1 LFRETALAKKE
12 NLHGTLNVKRLNVR
26 NCALYLRPPHS
37 STLLHQPS
45 LLSMGSRTPKHLW
58 LIVIIILGFSALAT
72 SAGGTDDLVLSNP
85 LTLKWRYSSDQT
97 SNFTPATD
105 ATTVYVP
112 LADGTLVA
120 LDGRDGQLRWKSEPG
135 GDFSAAPAVDEHAVY
150 VATQY
155 QSDDRT
161 ATRGILRGLSKETGI
176 TLWMRTLSA
185 PLRGSLAVDGPSVF
199 AGAANGSAYAFD
211 KHNGRTVWVNQYSD
225 QFAGQPA
232 LTSDRVYIGTLG
244 GWLFALDRKN
254 GDVIWR
260 YRTRG
265 AIRGPIA
272 VADGIVVF
280 GSGDGYVYACR
291 DRRGEHLWKHRT
303 GAAVGAVVAIGDGV
317 LASSLDNYA
326 YFLSLKKGDVLW
338 RQLLPGRIP
347 ARPITAPDG
356 ALFTPLSTDTAIVL
370 SLKNGK
376 PLNTLPL
383 SEENNSSAAP
393 IVSSDRVVLTTPHAV
408 MAFAANR

>member
-1 LFRETALAKKE
+1 M
-12 NLHGTLNVKRLNVR
+12 V
-26 NCALYLRPPHS
+26 LRIPGYF
-37 STLLHQPS
+37 LL
-45 LLSMGSRTPKHLW
+45 M
-58 LIVIIILGFSALAT
+58 VIPFVCISAFGT
-72 SAGGTDDLVLSNP
+72 SATREDDLVLSNP
-85 LTLKWRYSSDQT
+85 LAVKWRYRSDQT

-105 ATTVYVP
+105 TGTVYVP

-120 LDGRDGQLRWKSEPG
+120 LDARDGQLRWKSEPG
-135 GDFSAAPAVDEHAVY
+135 GDFSASPAVDDHAVY

-155 QSDDRT
+155 ESADKS
-161 ATRGILRGLSKETGI
+161 ATRGILRALSKETGI

-185 PLRGSLAVDGPSVF
+185 PLRAALAADGSSVF

-211 KHNGRTVWVNQYSD
+211 KLNGRTVWVNQYSD
-225 QFAGQPA
+225 AFDGQPA
-232 LTSDRVYIGTLG
+232 LAGDRVYLGTLG
-244 GWLFALDRKN
+244 GWLLALNRKN
-254 GDVIWR
+254 GGVIWR

-280 GSGDGYVYACR
+280 GSADGYVYAC

-303 GAAVGAVVAIGDGV
+303 GAAVEAVVAIEDGV

-326 YFLSLKKGDVLW
+326 YFLSRKGNVRW

-347 ARPITAPDG
+347 ARPVTGSDG

-370 SLKNGK
+370 SLKTGK
-376 PLNTLPL
+376 PLNSLPL

-393 IVSSDRVVLTTPHAV
+393 IVTDDRVVVTTPHAV
-408 MAFAANR
+408 MAFAANH

>member
-1 LFRETALAKKE
+1 MQSRILKPLF
-12 NLHGTLNVKRLNVR
+12 
-26 NCALYLRPPHS
+26 
-37 STLLHQPS
+37 
-45 LLSMGSRTPKHLW
+45 
-58 LIVIIILGFSALAT
+58 IISISVAAFGAIAV
-72 SAGGTDDLVLSNP
+72 SAGNDELALSNP
-85 LTLKWRYSSDQT
+85 LTLKWRYRSDQT

-105 ATTVYVP
+105 TATVYVP

-135 GDFSAAPAVDEHAVY
+135 GDFSAAPAVDERAVY
-150 VATQY
+150 VATQFE
-155 QSDDRT
+155 SADKT
-161 ATRGILRGLSKETGI
+161 ATRGILRAMSKETGI

-185 PLRGSLAVDGPSVF
+185 PLRTALVADGPAVF

-211 KHNGRTVWVNQYSD
+211 KMNGRTLWVNQYSD
-225 QFAGQPA
+225 AFDGQPA
-232 LTSDRVYIGTLG
+232 LVSDRVYLGTLG
-244 GWLFALDRKN
+244 GWLLALDRKS

-280 GSGDGYVYACR
+280 GSADGYVYACR

-303 GAAVGAVVAIGDGV
+303 GAAVVAVVAIEDGV

-326 YFLSLKKGDVLW
+326 YSLSLRKGDLRW

-347 ARPITAPDG
+347 ARPVTAADG

-376 PLNTLPL
+376 PLNTLQL

-393 IVSSDRVVLTTPHAV
+393 IVTSDRVVLTTPHAV

>member
-1 LFRETALAKKE
+1 M
-12 NLHGTLNVKRLNVR
+12 V
-26 NCALYLRPPHS
+26 
-37 STLLHQPS
+37 
-45 LLSMGSRTPKHLW
+45 SRTPKYLLLF
-58 LIVIIILGFSALAT
+58 LITVAGFSNIAISQANKSELTLA
-72 SAGGTDDLVLSNP
+72 NP
-85 LTLKWRYSSDQT
+85 LTLKWRYASDQT

-135 GDFSAAPAVDEHAVY
+135 GDFSAAPAVDERAVY
-150 VATQY
+150 IATQY
-155 QSDDRT
+155 KSADRS

-185 PLRGSLAVDGPSVF
+185 PLRGGLVVDGSSVF
-199 AGAANGSAYAFD
+199 AAAANGSAYAFD
-211 KHNGRTVWVNQYSD
+211 KNSGRTVWVNQYSD
-225 QFAGQPA
+225 QFDGQPA
-232 LTSDRVYIGTLG
+232 LTSERVYMGTLG
-244 GWLFALDRKN
+244 GWLLALDRKN
-254 GDVIWR
+254 GDLIWR

-272 VADGIVVF
+272 VADGVVVF
-280 GSGDGYVYACR
+280 GSADGYVYACR

-303 GAAVGAVVAIGDGV
+303 GAAVVAVAAIEDGV

-326 YFLSLKKGDVLW
+326 YSLSLKKGDVLW

-347 ARPITAPDG
+347 ARPVTTSDG

-376 PLNTLPL
+376 PLNSLQL

-393 IVSSDRVVLTTPHAV
+393 IVASDRVVLTTPHAV

>member
-1 LFRETALAKKE
+1 ML
-12 NLHGTLNVKRLNVR
+12 
-26 NCALYLRPPHS
+26 
-37 STLLHQPS
+37 
-45 LLSMGSRTPKHLW
+45 SRTPKYL
-58 LIVIIILGFSALAT
+58 LMTGIVLAAFSQFAISASRTDELAL
-72 SAGGTDDLVLSNP
+72 SSP
-85 LTLKWRYSSDQT
+85 LTLKWRYASDQT

-105 ATTVYVP
+105 TATVYVP

-120 LDGRDGQLRWKSEPG
+120 LNGGDGQLRWKSEPG
-135 GDFSAAPAVDEHAVY
+135 GDFSAAPAVDARAVY

-155 QSDDRT
+155 DSAEKS
-161 ATRGILRGLSKETGI
+161 ATRGMLRALSKETGI

-185 PLRGSLAVDGPSVF
+185 PLRGSLAVDGTSVF

-211 KHNGRTVWVNQYSD
+211 KLNGRTIWVNQYSD
-225 QFAGQPA
+225 QFDGQPA
-232 LTSDRVYIGTLG
+232 LTGDRVYLGTLG
-244 GWLFALDRKN
+244 GWLLALDRKN

-272 VADGIVVF
+272 IADGIVVF
-280 GSGDGYVYACR
+280 GSADGSVYAVR

-303 GAAVGAVVAIGDGV
+303 GAAVEAVVAIGDGV

-326 YFLSLKKGDVLW
+326 YFLSRKKGDVLW

-347 ARPITAPDG
+347 ARPVTASDG

-370 SLKNGK
+370 SLKNGR
-376 PLNTLPL
+376 PLNTLQL

-393 IVSSDRVVLTTPHAV
+393 IVTADRVVVTTPHAV
-408 MAFAANR
+408 MAFAANN